1 MHFARRWFPEII
13 ATPLLPLLI
22 LQGRRTRRITPR
34 LPEAAGPRDGIAG
47 TQHGTGAL
55 TLIAIGESP
64 VAGVGVA
71 TQQEAI
77 TAQLAE
83 ILSHDVQRPVQWRAI
98 GRNGVTAREAHQL
111 LLSKV
116 AQQPTDIV
124 FVAFGVNDTTAFR
137 PVGQWR
143 NDIRSL
149 LEAIDRRCMPGMI
162 LLSGV
167 PPMAH
172 FPALPQ
178 PLRWVMGLKAA
189 ALDAAVRDIAN
200 TMPQLHARLLHV
212 PVAIDPADSSVMA
225 SDGYHAS
232 AKGCRVWAGLIAE
245 AYIKDTS
252 SRSQHIGGA

>member
-1 MHFARRWFPEII
+1 MHFARRWFPEIV

-34 LPEAAGPRDGIAG
+34 LPEAAGSRDGNAG
-47 TQHGTGAL
+47 TQHGTRAL

-83 ILSHDVQRPVQWRAI
+83 KLAQHMRQAVQWRAI
-98 GRNGVTAREAHQL
+98 GRNGVTAREAHAL
-111 LLSKV
+111 LLPEV
-116 AQQPTDIV
+116 PQQPIDIV

-137 PVGQWR
+137 PVRQWR
-143 NDIRSL
+143 DDMGRL
-149 LEAIDRRCMPGMI
+149 LAAIDKTCTPGMI

-178 PLRWVMGLKAA
+178 PLRWVMGLKAGV
-189 ALDAAVRDIAN
+189 LDAALRDISN
-200 TMPQLHARLLHV
+200 TLPQLQARVLHV
-212 PVAIDPADSSVMA
+212 PMAIDPADKSVMA

-232 AKGCRVWAGLIAE
+232 ASGCGVWAGLIAE
-245 AYIKDTS
+245 AYIRDVN
-252 SRSQHIGGA
+252 SRSQHIGEA